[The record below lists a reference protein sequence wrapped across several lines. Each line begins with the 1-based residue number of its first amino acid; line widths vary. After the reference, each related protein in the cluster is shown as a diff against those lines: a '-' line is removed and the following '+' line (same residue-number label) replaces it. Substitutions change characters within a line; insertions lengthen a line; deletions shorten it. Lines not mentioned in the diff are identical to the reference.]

1 MTVSKSWTRDTYDS
15 ERREMYRENYNRA
28 FGKKKDKKEKQVKKT
43 RREQITEDLNGAW
56 LKHLNNKSEGNFLD
70 IVVEYIIKNN

>member
-1 MTVSKSWTRDTYDS
+1 MYEKNYD
-15 ERREMYRENYNRA
+15 EA
-28 FGKKKDKKEKQVKKT
+28 FGKRKVKKKKQVKKT
-43 RREQITEDLNGAW
+43 REEQIREDLNGAW